1 MSSENKLLTRRNAM
15 NRQKSFYPKGNQD
28 NQRNWYLCNAADQNL
43 GRLATQVARI
53 LMGKNKPTYTPS
65 VDMGDYVIVTN
76 SKMVNVTGNKHEDK
90 KYYRHTGYPG
100 GLRETTFKELQ
111 RKYPDRI
118 ISVTPAKSPPI
129 QSAPW
134 AALVDGGSLV
144 ESALTKRS
152 VITM

>member
-1 MSSENKLLTRRNAM
+1 M

-28 NQRNWYLCNAADQNL
+28 NQRYWYLCNAADQNL

-118 ISVTPAKSPPI
+118 IMAAVKGMLPKNTIGKAMLKKLKVFPGELHNHEAQKPI
-129 QSAPW
+129 
-134 AALVDGGSLV
+134 
-144 ESALTKRS
+144 
-152 VITM
+152 VINDKGEIQ